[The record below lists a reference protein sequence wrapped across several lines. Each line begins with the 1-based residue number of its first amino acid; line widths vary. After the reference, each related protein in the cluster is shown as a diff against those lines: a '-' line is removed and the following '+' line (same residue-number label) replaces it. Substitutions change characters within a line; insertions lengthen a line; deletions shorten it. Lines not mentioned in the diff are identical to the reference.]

1 MPSYVTVNNG
11 AEIKTIN
18 IKNECLECI
27 KNNCQ
32 CGQVSGTVL
41 IWLSNHQILL
51 QLHQWELKSSMI
63 KSVSPYKKD
72 DRCVFLYVRPSDDF
86 QMYFPNKKWSARF
99 IELVSQHTS
108 PISGLQL
115 GLLQQLLISR
125 LLGIQSGGWGEGG
138 AVGSYVGIKIQLSV
152 ANITQVLI
160 CSPPASHYLN
170 EWSSR

>member
-1 MPSYVTVNNG
+1 
-11 AEIKTIN
+11 
-18 IKNECLECI
+18 
-27 KNNCQ
+27 
-32 CGQVSGTVL
+32 
-41 IWLSNHQILL
+41 
-51 QLHQWELKSSMI
+51 MI

-125 LLGIQSGGWGEGG
+125 LLGIQSGGRGEGG